1 MASLGTDIL
10 ADLIRA
16 KRACLAQLRDMGR
29 QQLEWIEA
37 GEMTRLLDVLSA
49 RQRTIGQLQR
59 IERAL
64 DPFRADDPQQRRWR
78 SPQDR
83 AACAEQLQQCETLL
97 GEIVSQ
103 EKCSEAA
110 LIRRRDQSAARLQE
124 IHLAAHARGA
134 YAASPSPIN
143 QVDLC
148 SEG

>member
-1 MASLGTDIL
+1 MAGTETL

-16 KRACLAQLRDMGR
+16 KRTCLTQLRDMGR
-29 QQLEWIEA
+29 RQLELIEA
-37 GEMTRLLDVLSA
+37 GEMTGLLDLLSA
-49 RQRTIGQLQR
+49 RQRSIGQLQR

-64 DPFRADDPQQRRWR
+64 DPFRAEDPQQRRWR

-83 AACAEQLQQCETLL
+83 AACADQLQQCDALL

-103 EKCSEAA
+103 EKCAEAA
-110 LIRRRDQSAARLQE
+110 LILRRDQTAAKLQEVHQAAR
-124 IHLAAHARGA
+124 ARGA
-134 YAASPSPIN
+134 YAAPSTSIS